1 MEAYE
6 SFASIYDIFMN
17 DVKYDK
23 WIDYIQEI
31 WKKNNCKPKL
41 IAELGC
47 GTGNITQ
54 RLAQKGYEMI
64 GIDLSDN
71 MLSEAKKKAEKEN
84 LDILYILQDM
94 REFELYGTVDCILA
108 LCDSLNYIT
117 EKEDLLQVF
126 RLVNNYLEPNGLFL
140 FDMNT
145 EYKFKTIF
153 AQNVFAETTENA
165 AYIWENFYDEQEKI
179 NEFYMNF
186 FIKQSNG
193 AYKRNEEFHYE
204 RAYSLKEIEAL
215 LTESGLEFVC
225 AYDAY
230 TFEKPKTTSER
241 IFVVA
246 KERLK
251 KKICISNK

>member
-6 SFASIYDIFMN
+6 SFASIYDIFMSN
-17 DVKYDK
+17 VEYDK

-31 WKKNNCKPKL
+31 WEKNRCKPNL

-54 RLAQKGYEMI
+54 RLAQKGYDMI
-64 GIDLSDN
+64 GIDISED
-71 MLSEAKKKAEKEN
+71 MLSEAKQKAEREN
-84 LDILYILQDM
+84 LNILYILQDM

-117 EKEDLLQVF
+117 ETEDLLQVF
-126 RLVNNYLEPNGLFL
+126 QLVNNYLEPGGLFL
-140 FDMNT
+140 FDINT
-145 EYKFKTIF
+145 EYKFETIF

-165 AYIWENFYDEQEKI
+165 AYIWENFYDKEEKI

-186 FIKQSNG
+186 FVQLSDG
-193 AYKRNEEFHYE
+193 TYRRDEEFHCE
-204 RAYSLKEIEAL
+204 RAYGLKEIKTL

-251 KKICISNK
+251 EKIYI